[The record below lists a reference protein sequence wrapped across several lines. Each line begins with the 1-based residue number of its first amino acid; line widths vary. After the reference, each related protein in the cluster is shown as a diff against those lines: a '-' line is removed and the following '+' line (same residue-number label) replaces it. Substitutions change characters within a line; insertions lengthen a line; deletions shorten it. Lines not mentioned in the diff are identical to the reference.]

1 MDKLKVGILGLRRG
15 LSHLRNFLNTEE
27 AEVIG
32 AADRIE
38 QWRDRAAGA
47 VGDMGREVN
56 FVGEFEEL
64 LELQPDAVAIA
75 SNGRLQA
82 ALDEIMTKQK
92 RTTVVIA
99 HRLSTIRNAD
109 KIAVINEGN
118 VVEQG
123 THDRLVS
130 QRGAYYELFETQM
143 SEKEKEAAGVGLAP
157 VT

>member
-38 QWRDRAAGA
+38 QWRDRAAEA
-47 VGDMGREVN
+47 VGEMDRKVN

-75 SNGRLQA
+75 SNGRQQA
-82 ALDEIMTKQK
+82 AHAIQAMEAGCHVLSEVPSVD
-92 RTTVVIA
+92 RDVV
-99 HRLSTIRNAD
+99 
-109 KIAVINEGN
+109 
-118 VVEQG
+118 
-123 THDRLVS
+123 
-130 QRGAYYELFETQM
+130 
-143 SEKEKEAAGVGLAP
+143 P
-157 VT
+157 